1 MSDGVK
7 KHLINLVNAL
17 TNLSPSRNVLTQLI
31 LLLPRDRAT
40 IDRSFPEIIS
50 PEAKDIL
57 KSLGIEIEDTVKTKA
72 DGFAEAIHM
81 HIHRIFDW
89 LDDESVRSN
98 LAVLADTHIDS
109 IPNPYAEWVELVLKK
124 LLERPNGKK
133 IIEFLK
139 MVADR
144 GFFTVKREGYS
155 RMATRP
161 DWQLFLDEV
170 KRKLKVSPAELEEL
184 LRLTVK
190 GKSEFLGSKYTDK
203 HTVRFKTEYYL
214 LHTEYC
220 LDLILSE
227 RSESYGLSH
236 RQFDHRYRVRHRD
249 TIRRILRCLYEG
261 ERGA

>member
-1 MSDGVK
+1 MSERVK
-7 KHLINLVNAL
+7 KYLINLVNAL
-17 TNLSPSRNVLTQLI
+17 TNLSPSRNILTQLI

-40 IDRSFPEIIS
+40 INRSFPEIAS
-50 PEAKDIL
+50 PVAEDIL

-72 DGFAEAIHM
+72 DSFAEAIHM
-81 HIHRIFDW
+81 HLHRIFDL
-89 LDDESVRSN
+89 LDDEEVRSN

-109 IPNPYAEWVELVLKK
+109 IPNPYAEWAELVLRK
-124 LLERPNGKK
+124 LSERPNGKK

-139 MVADR
+139 MVVEHES
-144 GFFTVKREGYS
+144 FTVKKEGYS
-155 RMATRP
+155 KKVIRS
-161 DWQLFLDEV
+161 DWQLFLDEA
-170 KRKLKVSPAELEEL
+170 KKKLKVSPAELEEL

-190 GKSEFLGSKYTDK
+190 GKSEFLGSRYINKYTA
-203 HTVRFKTEYYL
+203 RFKTEYYL

-236 RQFDHRYRVRHRD
+236 RQFDHRYRVRHRN

-261 ERGA
+261 ERET